1 MLTYIQP
8 SKNLETI
15 KFSANAENTAYTLG
29 TNPTIIQG
37 IPDITFQEI
46 AFIENPRLLWT
57 NGHFFAQVDLS
68 NVVTA
73 EDFAPVE
80 SAAYS
85 SIQQGTLGLI
95 NGQSLESGDINLDL
109 TLVRIVDTLPTENI
123 DDNKIYLVPNKN
135 VSGGNSFDEYLH
147 HTPETGDPFWE
158 LIDQFKEE
166 IDLSEYLKKTDA
178 DKRYVQIGSGSS
190 SGGSISI
197 SQTGAFNNYGNNG
210 QAFNAVRDVGTTSIT
225 GKKINAASFGVK
237 LDGTTAFS
245 HKTYDTFNTK
255 DGLYTGAKNT
265 AVLTFSGQ
273 SGLRYAKNT
282 GSASDVTA
290 DMYRYVG
297 VIDSPDEAQRV
308 YSAKQVDELLVTR
321 DKEIAELKAALDKL
335 LN

>member
-1 MLTYIQP
+1 MLNYIEP
-8 SKNLETI
+8 SKNLETV
-15 KFSANAENTAYTLG
+15 KFSANAENSSYTLG
-29 TNPTIIQG
+29 VSSEVIVGT
-37 IPDITFQEI
+37 PDIKYQEI
-46 AFIENPRLLWT
+46 VFIENENLIWT
-57 NGHFFAQVDLS
+57 NGHFFAKVDLS
-68 NVVTA
+68 NVVTKEELNPIEA
-73 EDFAPVE
+73 
-80 SAAYS
+80 AAYDAIPKGS
-85 SIQQGTLGLI
+85 LGTI
-95 NGQSLESGDINLDL
+95 NGQSLETGNVTLDL
-109 TLVRIVDTLPTENI
+109 TLVRIVPELPTENI
-123 DDNKIYLVPNKN
+123 DDNKIYLVPNKLESGDN
-135 VSGGNSFDEYLH
+135 VFDEFIH
-147 HTPETGDPFWE
+147 ITPAEGDPFWE

-166 IDLSEYLKKTDA
+166 IDLSEYLKKADA

-210 QAFNAVRDVGTTSIT
+210 QAFNAVRDVGTSSIT

-255 DGLYTGAKNT
+255 DGSYTGARNT

-308 YSAKQVDELLVTR
+308 YSAKQVDELLATR